1 MTDNA
6 PPNALKHGA
15 FSEILILPG
24 EDPQEFEKLKNEL
37 FAEYKPSGI
46 SEERVMMAITRAL
59 WQERRL
65 VLFQQVQHAR
75 ARKSR
80 PGDGGHGVGSA
91 IHDFM
96 VKKGLTNEP
105 YVPPE
110 VPATTAEERANEALL
125 ELGHL
130 LTLDHFEKELDVESK
145 LQSKIDRLFKR
156 FFQMKAMKQ
165 IAGLAKSPAP
175 SLNGATPVL
184 QLAAADPTK
193 PLEE

>member
-1 MTDNA
+1 MTDNSL
-6 PPNALKHGA
+6 PSALKHGA

-24 EDPQEFEKLKNEL
+24 EDPQEFEKLKNAL

-46 SEERVMMAITRAL
+46 SEERVMMAIARAF

-75 ARKSR
+75 ARKS
-80 PGDGGHGVGSA
+80 PGDGGYGIGQA
-91 IHDFM
+91 IHEFM
-96 VKKGLTNEP
+96 VKQGMIDEP
-105 YVPPE
+105 YVAPA
-110 VPATTAEERANEALL
+110 VPATTAEERANKALL

-156 FFQMKAMKQ
+156 FFQMKAMK
-165 IAGLAKSPAP
+165 
-175 SLNGATPVL
+175 
-184 QLAAADPTK
+184 
-193 PLEE
+193 

>member
-1 MTDNA
+1 MTDNSL
-6 PPNALKHGA
+6 PSALKHGA

-24 EDPQEFEKLKNEL
+24 EDPQDFENLKNGL

-46 SEERVMMAITRAL
+46 SEERLMMAIARAL

-65 VLFQQVQHAR
+65 ALYQHVQHAR
-75 ARKSR
+75 IRKSS
-80 PGDGGHGVGSA
+80 PDDGGNAMAKALHE
-91 IHDFM
+91 FR
-96 VKKGLTNEP
+96 VKHLGWSEP
-105 YVPPE
+105 FVPKPIP
-110 VPATTAEERANEALL
+110 VRTAEERAHEALL

-130 LTLDHFEKELDVESK
+130 LTLDQLEKELDVESK

-165 IAGLAKSPAP
+165 IAGLGEPPAS

>member
-37 FAEYKPSGI
+37 FAEYKPSGV
-46 SEERVMMAITRAL
+46 SEERVMMAIARAF

-65 VLFQQVQHAR
+65 VLFQHVQHAR
-75 ARKSR
+75 ARKTTG
-80 PGDGGHGVGSA
+80 GDGGYAMSKS

-96 VKKGLTNEP
+96 VKRGLTIEP
-105 YVPPE
+105 FVPPA
-110 VPATTAEERANEALL
+110 VPTATAEERANEALL

-130 LTLDHFEKELDVESK
+130 LTLDNLEKELDVESK

-165 IAGLAKSPAP
+165 IAGLAESPAP
-175 SLNGATPVL
+175 SLNGATPLL
-184 QLAAADPTK
+184 QLAASDPTK

>member
-1 MTDNA
+1 MR
-6 PPNALKHGA
+6 
-15 FSEILILPG
+15 
-24 EDPQEFEKLKNEL
+24 FES
-37 FAEYKPSGI
+37 SG
-46 SEERVMMAITRAL
+46 V
-59 WQERRL
+59 
-65 VLFQQVQHAR
+65 
-75 ARKSR
+75 
-80 PGDGGHGVGSA
+80 
-91 IHDFM
+91 
-96 VKKGLTNEP
+96 
-105 YVPPE
+105 
-110 VPATTAEERANEALL
+110 VPATIAEKRANEALL

-165 IAGLAKSPAP
+165 IAGLAESPAP

>member
-1 MTDNA
+1 MTDNSM
-6 PPNALKHGA
+6 PNALKHGA

-24 EDPQEFEKLKNEL
+24 EDPQDFEKLKNEL

-75 ARKSR
+75 ARKTTVNDRGYAVSK
-80 PGDGGHGVGSA
+80 S

-96 VKKGLTNEP
+96 VKSGLTVEP
-105 YVPPE
+105 FVPPA
-110 VPATTAEERANEALL
+110 VPTTTAEERANEALL

-130 LTLDHFEKELDVESK
+130 LTFDHVEKELDVDSK

-165 IAGLAKSPAP
+165 IAGLAESPAP

>member
-1 MTDNA
+1 MTDNSL
-6 PPNALKHGA
+6 PSALKHGA

-24 EDPQEFEKLKNEL
+24 EDPQEFEKLKNAL

-46 SEERVMMAITRAL
+46 SEERVMMAIARAF

-65 VLFQQVQHAR
+65 VLFQQLQHAR
-75 ARKSR
+75 ARKSS
-80 PGDGGHGVGSA
+80 PGDGGHALGKA
-91 IHDFM
+91 IHDFR
-96 VKKGLTNEP
+96 VKKGFTNEP
-105 YVPPE
+105 YVPPA
-110 VPATTAEERANEALL
+110 VPVTTAEERANAALL

-130 LTLDHFEKELDVESK
+130 LTLDHFERELDVESK

-165 IAGLAKSPAP
+165 IAGLAESPAP

>member
-1 MTDNA
+1 MTDNSL
-6 PPNALKHGA
+6 PSALKHGA

-24 EDPQEFEKLKNEL
+24 EDPQDFEDLKNGL

-46 SEERVMMAITRAL
+46 SEERVIMAIARAL

-65 VLFQQVQHAR
+65 VLFQHVQHAR
-75 ARKSR
+75 VRRSD
-80 PGDGGHGVGSA
+80 PDDGGNAMAKA
-91 IHDFM
+91 IHDFK
-96 VKKGLTNEP
+96 VKHHYTSEP
-105 YVPPE
+105 FVPKP
-110 VPATTAEERANEALL
+110 VPVRTAEERANEALL

-130 LTLDHFEKELDVESK
+130 LTLDQLEKELDVESK

-156 FFQMKAMKQ
+156 LFQMKAMKQ
-165 IAGLAKSPAP
+165 IAGLGESPAP

-184 QLAAADPTK
+184 QLAAADPIK